1 VSEHD
6 TEDLSDCVVAV
17 VIPCFQVKRQIL
29 SVIDAIAPEV
39 QRIYVVD
46 DGCPQNTGSHVEEHC
61 GDPRVQVLYHPE
73 NRGVGGAVITGYQQ
87 ALADGVD
94 VIVKIDGDGQMDP
107 TLIPRFVRPILAG
120 NADYSKGNRFY
131 TVEGLRSM
139 PAVRFLGNASLS
151 FVSKLASGYWDLFD
165 PVNGF
170 TAIHAQVAALL
181 PFDKI
186 SQGYFFESDMLFRL
200 NTIRAVV
207 VEIPIEAHYGDE
219 ESSLRPGRILGEF
232 AFKHCRNFVKRIFYN
247 YFLRSFSIASVNL
260 VAGLALLIGGASFG
274 VLAWFRG
281 SQSETF
287 ASSGQVMLAA
297 LPILIG
303 VQLILAFLSYDM
315 ANTPTVTL
323 HKRL

>member
-1 VSEHD
+1 VSERD
-6 TEDLSDCVVAV
+6 TRDLSDCAVAV
-17 VIPCFQVKRQIL
+17 VIPCFRVKRQIL

-46 DGCPQNTGSHVEEHC
+46 DGCPQDTGSHVEDHC
-61 GDPRVQVLYHPE
+61 RDPRVQVLYHAE
-73 NRGVGGAVITGYQQ
+73 NRGVGAAVITGYRQ
-87 ALADGVD
+87 ALADGID

-107 TLIPRFVRPILAG
+107 ALIPRFVRPILEG
-120 NADYSKGNRFY
+120 NADYTKGNRFY
-131 TVEGLRSM
+131 TVQGLRGM

-165 PVNGF
+165 PANGF

-207 VEIPIEAHYGDE
+207 VEVPIEARYGDE

-232 AFKHCRNFVKRIFYN
+232 AFKHCRNLVKRIFYN
-247 YFLRSFSIASVNL
+247 YFLRGFSIASVNL
-260 VAGLALLIGGASFG
+260 VVGLALLTGGASFG
-274 VLAWFRG
+274 AFAWFRG
-281 SQSETF
+281 AQAGTF

-315 ANTPTVTL
+315 ANTPRVTL
-323 HKRL
+323 HRRL